1 MNYMTNKCLL
11 CEQELTTQT
20 ISEDKELCKECFI
33 DIVLTDEEIAEL
45 EELDLLDELEIEKEF
60 E

>member
-1 MNYMTNKCLL
+1 MTDKCLL
-11 CEQELTTQT
+11 CGEELTTQT

-33 DIVLTDEEIAEL
+33 DIVLTDEELAE
-45 EELDLLDELEIEKEF
+45 LDELQASLDEFEKEF